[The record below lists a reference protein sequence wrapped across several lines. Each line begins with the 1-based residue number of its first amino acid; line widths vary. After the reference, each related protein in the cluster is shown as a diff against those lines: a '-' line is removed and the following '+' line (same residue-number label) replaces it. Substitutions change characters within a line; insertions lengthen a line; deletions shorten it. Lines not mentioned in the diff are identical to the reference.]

1 MSSKINIVESVFMII
16 LVVSADAVA
25 GFGTFSNSIPF
36 IGQMLWFIGW
46 LTNIVVWAILMF
58 WLTMKG
64 VGTSLLLGSGAI
76 EAIPVLNTLPALTAA
91 TIAIIIK
98 ENLPE
103 QIKSK
108 IEKAEKIKN
117 PIKKPV

>member
-1 MSSKINIVESVFMII
+1 MNSKISIVEAVFMII
-16 LVVSADAVA
+16 LVVGADAVA
-25 GFGTFSNSIPF
+25 GFGTLGNGIPV
-36 IGQMLWFIGW
+36 IGQMLWLVGW

-64 VGTSLLLGSGAI
+64 VSTSLLLGSGAI
-76 EAIPVLNTLPALTAA
+76 EAIPILNALPALTAA

-103 QIKSK
+103 NIKRTV
-108 IEKAEKIKN
+108 EKAEKVTR
-117 PIKKPV
+117 PISK